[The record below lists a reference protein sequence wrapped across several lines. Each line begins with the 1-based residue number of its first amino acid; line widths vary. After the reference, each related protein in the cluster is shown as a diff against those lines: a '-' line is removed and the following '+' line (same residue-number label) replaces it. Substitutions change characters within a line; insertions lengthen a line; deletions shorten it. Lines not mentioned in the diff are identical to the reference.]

1 MHINVRDILAEDL
14 GYNRT
19 FTISG
24 EEPTLES
31 VILKSPIEGQIQ
43 IAKLEA
49 GLLVEGEISTEI
61 ELECHRCLRT
71 FTRPT
76 TVRLHQV
83 FSEKPYD
90 DQLPI
95 EDDQIDLAP
104 LLQQEIIV
112 NLPIKILD
120 RDDCPGIELPGS
132 DQDDSGGSFTNHA
145 RITKGS

>member
-31 VILKSPIEGQIQ
+31 VILKRPIEGQIQ
-43 IAKLEA
+43 IAKLED
-49 GLLVEGEISTEI
+49 GLLIEGEISTEI

-71 FTRPT
+71 FTSPT
-76 TVRLHQV
+76 SVRFRQV

-90 DQLPI
+90 DQMPI
-95 EDDQIDLAP
+95 EGDQIDLAP
-104 LLQQEIIV
+104 LIQQEIIV

-120 RDDCPGIELPGS
+120 RPDCPGIKIPGS
-132 DQDDSGGSFTNHA
+132 HHDGDGESFTNHA
-145 RITKGS
+145 RIKKGS